1 MRVSFKLPF
10 WRRRLFRLRNIL
22 LCVMLMVLALP
33 LGGLYFFRIY
43 ENELVQQTEREL
55 IAQAAALSA
64 SYRQLLRNL
73 QSNGKPYGRLLSDR
87 TEIQAYAGTYPLPQ
101 NAPYAPIF
109 PGLSLFDTILSPRPP
124 AAAAQALPDEL
135 ARRAGLL
142 LRPVLQDTQ
151 HITLSGIRLLDPN
164 GIVIAGREEVG
175 ASLAHIPEVEEA
187 LQGRYGSVIRQRISD
202 EPPPPL
208 YSISRG
214 ANIRVFIAFPVI
226 ENGRLQG
233 VFYLSRTPNNI
244 LKHLYAVKG
253 RVLLAGVS
261 LLLIVVTIVMLVSA
275 SIARP
280 IRELIRQT
288 EKLKSGEQ
296 KLIEPLQNPVT
307 QEIAQLSASFA
318 DMSRALS
325 ERTDYIRRFATHVSH
340 EFKTPLTS
348 IQGAL
353 ELLQDHLDTMPEER
367 RQRFIANLLADTHRL
382 RQLVNRLLEL
392 AHADATLPSRRECL
406 LYEIVGQLKHRYA
419 ERGLHVELD
428 AASAVPLL
436 IAPEALEWVLVNLF
450 ENSLQHG
457 ADRVRMHSERLDE
470 TRMLIGLQDNGVGIS
485 RENRN
490 KIFTPF
496 FTTRRNAG
504 GTGLGLEIAASL
516 LKAYGA
522 EIELGECGQG
532 ALFWLRLPASKSVP
546 V

>member
-1 MRVSFKLPF
+1 MRFSFPF
-10 WRRRLFRLRNIL
+10 GRGRLFRLRNIL
-22 LCVMLMVLALP
+22 LSVMLMVLVLP

-73 QSNGKPYGRLLSDR
+73 HANGEIYGQPLQGPSASQANSGAYPIPRHSPY
-87 TEIQAYAGTYPLPQ
+87 T
-101 NAPYAPIF
+101 PI
-109 PGLSLFDTILSPRPP
+109 PPALSLFDRILSPRPP
-124 AAAAQALPDEL
+124 AEPAQALAEEW
-135 ARRAGLL
+135 ARRAGQL

-151 HITLSGIRLLDPN
+151 QITLSGIRLLDPN
-164 GIVIAGREEVG
+164 GVVIAGREEVG
-175 ASLAHIPEVEEA
+175 LSLAHIPEVGEA
-187 LQGRYGSVIRQRISD
+187 LQGSYASVIRQRISD
-202 EPPPPL
+202 DPPPPL

-233 VFYLSRTPNNI
+233 VMYLSRTPNNI
-244 LKHLYAVKG
+244 LRHLYAVKG
-253 RVLLAGVS
+253 RVLLVGVS
-261 LLLIVVTIVMLVSA
+261 LLLSVVTIVMLVSSA
-275 SIARP
+275 IARP

-296 KLIEPLQNPVT
+296 QLIKPLQNPVT
-307 QEIAQLSASFA
+307 REIAQLSESFA

-325 ERTDYIRRFATHVSH
+325 ERADYIRRFATHVSH

-353 ELLQDHLDTMPEER
+353 ELLQDHFDTMPEER
-367 RQRFIANLLADTHRL
+367 RQRFIANLLADTNRL
-382 RQLVNRLLEL
+382 KQLVTRLLEL
-392 AHADATLPSRRECL
+392 AHADATLPSGQQCL
-406 LYEIVGQLKHRYA
+406 LSDLVDQLKNRYA
-419 ERGLHVELD
+419 ERGLHIDLD
-428 AASAVPLL
+428 TECTAALA
-436 IAPEALEWVLVNLF
+436 IAPEALERVLVNLF

-457 ADRVRMHSERLDE
+457 ADRMRIRLERLE
-470 TRMLIGLQDNGVGIS
+470 ASLQIGLQDNGVGIS

-496 FTTRRNAG
+496 FTTRRQVG
-504 GTGLGLEIAASL
+504 GTGLGLEVAASL

-522 EIELGECGQG
+522 SIALGESERG
-532 ALFWLRLPASKSVP
+532 ALFMLNLPLERVGSVKT
-546 V
+546 

>member
-1 MRVSFKLPF
+1 MTYRLPF
-10 WRRRLFRLRNIL
+10 LNSRLFRLRSIL
-22 LCVMLMVLALP
+22 LFVMLMVLVLP

-43 ENELVQQTEREL
+43 ENELVRQTEQEL
-55 IAQAAALSA
+55 ISQAAALSA

-73 QSNGKPYGRLLSDR
+73 DAEGESFGRLLTDSLGNLS
-87 TEIQAYAGTYPLPQ
+87 YAGTHPISLGDS
-101 NAPYAPIF
+101 YAPIF
-109 PGLSLFDTILSPRPP
+109 PELSLFDQIKPPRPLAEP
-124 AAAAQALPDEL
+124 APISSDNL
-135 ARRAGLL
+135 ARRAGVLV
-142 LRPVLQDTQ
+142 RPILQDTQ
-151 HITLSGIRLLDPN
+151 MITLSGIRLLDPS

-175 ASLAHIPEVEEA
+175 SSLAHIPEVAEA
-187 LQGRYGSVIRQRISD
+187 LQGRYASVIRQRVSD

-226 ENGRLQG
+226 ENARLQG
-233 VFYLSRTPNNI
+233 VLYLSRTPNNI

-261 LLLIVVTIVMLVSA
+261 LLLIVVTIVAMVSS

-296 KLIEPLQNPVT
+296 KVIEPLQNPVT
-307 QEIAQLSASFA
+307 VEIAQLSESFA
-318 DMSRALS
+318 GMSHALS

-348 IQGAL
+348 IHGAL
-353 ELLQDHLDTMPEER
+353 ELLQDHSDSMSEER
-367 RQRFIANLLADTHRL
+367 RQRFLANLLADTHRL
-382 RQLVNRLLEL
+382 KQLVNRLLEL
-392 AHADATLPSRRECL
+392 AHADAMLPSRQKCRLQEVA
-406 LYEIVGQLKHRYA
+406 EPLKNRYA
-419 ERGLHVELD
+419 ERGLHIELD
-428 AASAVPLL
+428 TSSAQSLS
-436 IAPEALEWVLVNLF
+436 IAPEVLEMVLVNLL

-457 ADRVRMHSERLDE
+457 ADRMRIHSERLE
-470 TRMLIGLQDNGVGIS
+470 GCLQIGLQDNGAGIS

-504 GTGLGLEIAASL
+504 GTGLGLEIVASL
-516 LKAYGA
+516 MKTYGG
-522 EIELGECGQG
+522 EIELGECSQG
-532 ALFWLRLPASKSVP
+532 ALFWLRLPVE
-546 V
+546 